1 MAGRIAV
8 TPEELIQ
15 SGQTL
20 KAIAEDLHHAHDRVK
35 GLRSHELGSKRIDSA
50 LNSFADHWNYGMNT
64 MVSKV
69 DMTGEALLSAGRQYA
84 GVDASVASGAG
95 AGY

>member
-8 TPEELIQ
+8 TPEELIN

-35 GLRSHELGSKRIDSA
+35 NLRSSELGSKRIDSA

-84 GVDASVASGAG
+84 AVDGSVASGAG

>member
-1 MAGRIAV
+1 MQGSIQV
-8 TPEELIQ
+8 TPEELIN
-15 SGQTL
+15 SGQQL
-20 KAIAEDLHHAHDRVK
+20 KAIAEDMRYAHDRVK
-35 GLRSHELGSKRIDSA
+35 DLRSSQLGSKRIDSA

-84 GVDASVASGAG
+84 GVDAAVAAGAG
-95 AGY
+95 AGS